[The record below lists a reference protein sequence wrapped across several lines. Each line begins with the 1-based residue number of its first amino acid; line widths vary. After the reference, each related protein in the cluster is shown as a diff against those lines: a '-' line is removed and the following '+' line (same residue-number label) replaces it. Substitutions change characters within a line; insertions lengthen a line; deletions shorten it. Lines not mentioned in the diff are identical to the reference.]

1 MLRVTL
7 RGLRAH
13 TVRLVA
19 TMLAVLLGV
28 GFMVGTQV
36 LGDTLKQTF
45 DEVFADVYGDIDAVV
60 RSSEEVSTVF
70 GDQRTPISDGVA
82 AELAGLPEVAAAE
95 GQIEGVLRMIGKDG
109 EPMGN
114 PNGGPPT
121 FGLNWL
127 TSPELNGWD
136 LVEGSAPAG
145 PDQVVI
151 DRGSATDGGFAVG
164 DEIRL
169 DLLATGPRPFQV
181 AGVARFGDLDD
192 FGGAAAALF
201 DTATAQS
208 LLGEPGKVSFVS
220 VAAADGVDQQALVE
234 ALRPALPPGTETI
247 TGDAFIEESADPFRQ
262 FIDDF
267 ITFITV
273 FGYIALGVGGFIIY
287 NTFNVIIAQ
296 RTRELAL
303 LRAIGASSRQVL
315 GSVVLE
321 AAVVGVVASA
331 LGVGFGI
338 LLAGGLRSLL
348 SALGLSLPTTP
359 LVIDPASFTTP
370 VLVAVVVTLLSA
382 ALPAWRA
389 GRVPPI
395 AALSDV
401 AIDRSSRSI
410 VRLALG
416 LGTLALA
423 ALLFVWGFQL
433 EGEAALVRIAGSL
446 ALTFLAS
453 VAVGPLYARPLATLL
468 GTPLTRLAGITGLL
482 ARENARRNPARTAT
496 TAASLTIAVGLV
508 TVIAI
513 AASSASASINA
524 ATEEAVVSD
533 FIVSADSFQGLSP
546 TLATELDAL
555 PEVAVATGFRFGIFQ
570 QIMGRPEV
578 LLGVDPAGL
587 QQVFELEE
595 VDGSLASLGPGDIAV
610 SSEAAN
616 ELGLAVG
623 DAVPITFVSSGGTL
637 FQVGAIFKESPVL
650 QGGDWL
656 ITQEGFDANYPPT
669 LQADGQVFVDLA
681 DGVDAAAGRAAL
693 QAVVDRYPTAEL
705 QDLDELQA
713 SQTEQVNQGVAF
725 LYALLFLSV
734 LIALIGVVNT
744 LLLAVYERVRELGL
758 LRAVGMA
765 RRQISSTVLQ
775 ESVIIALIGTTLGL
789 LIGVV
794 FGWALVK
801 ALSSSGDDLQL
812 TFALPVSTMVVVVVG
827 AIVAGVLAG
836 VYPAW
841 RAGRLDVLSSIATE

>member
-1 MLRVTL
+1 MLKVTL

-36 LGDTLKQTF
+36 LGATLKQTF
-45 DEVFADVYGDIDAVV
+45 DEVFAEVYGEIDAVV
-60 RSSEEVSTVF
+60 RSSTEVSTVF
-70 GDQRTPISDGVA
+70 GPQRVPIDAEVA
-82 AELAGLPEVAAAE
+82 TELAALPQVAAAE
-95 GQIEGVLRMIGKDG
+95 GQIEGVLRMVGKDG
-109 EPMGN
+109 EPLGN
-114 PNGGPPT
+114 ANTGPPT

-127 TSPELNGWD
+127 TEPELNGWE
-136 LVEGSAPAG
+136 LVEGEAPTG
-145 PDQVVI
+145 PDQVVL
-151 DRGSATDGGFAVG
+151 DRGSATDGGFVVG
-164 DEIRL
+164 DEITL
-169 DLLATGPRPFQV
+169 DLLATGPQPFRV
-181 AGVARFGDLDD
+181 VGIATFGELDD
-192 FGGAAAALF
+192 YGGAAAALF

-208 LLGEPGKVSFVS
+208 LLGEPGKVTFIS
-220 VAAADGVDQQALVE
+220 VAATDGVDQQQLVTALGPVLPDGAE
-234 ALRPALPPGTETI
+234 AI
-247 TGDAFIEESADPFRQ
+247 TGDAFIDESADPFRE

-267 ITFITV
+267 ITFITI

-303 LRAIGASSRQVL
+303 LRAIGASSGQVL

-321 AAVVGVVASA
+321 AAVVGLVASA

-338 LLAGGLRSLL
+338 VLASGLRALL
-348 SALGLSLPTTP
+348 SGLGLSLPTTP
-359 LVIDPASFTTP
+359 LVIEPASFATP
-370 VLVAVVVTLLSA
+370 VLVAIVVTLVSA

-401 AIDRSSRSI
+401 AIDRSSRSV

-416 LGTLALA
+416 IAMLVLA
-423 ALLFVWGFQL
+423 ALMFVWGFQL
-433 EGEAALVRIAGSL
+433 EGEAALLRIALSL

-453 VAVGPLYARPLATLL
+453 VAVGPLYARPLAGLL
-468 GTPLTRLAGITGLL
+468 GAPLARLAGITGVL

-533 FIVSADSFQGLSP
+533 FTVSSDSFQGLSP

-555 PEVAVATGFRFGIFQ
+555 PEVAVATGLRFGIFQ
-570 QIMGRPEV
+570 QILGRGDV
-578 LLGVDPAGL
+578 LIGVDPDGL
-587 QQVFELEE
+587 QQVFDLE
-595 VDGSLASLGPGDIAV
+595 VVAGDLTGMGPDGVAV
-610 SSEAAN
+610 TSEAAA
-616 ELGLAVG
+616 EFGLAVG
-623 DAVPITFVSSGGTL
+623 DPVPMTFVSSGGTF
-637 FQVGAIFKESPVL
+637 FQVAAIFKESPVL
-650 QGGDWL
+650 QGVDFMV
-656 ITQEGFDANYPPT
+656 TQAGFDANYPPT
-669 LQADGQVFVDLA
+669 LQADGQIFVNLA
-681 DGVDAAAGRAAL
+681 DGVDPTEGRAAL
-693 QAVVDRYPTAEL
+693 EAVVDRYPTAEL
-705 QDLDELQA
+705 QDLEELQA
-713 SQTEQVNQGVAF
+713 SQTEQINQGVAF

-758 LRAVGMA
+758 LRAVGTA
-765 RRQISSTVLQ
+765 RRQVSSAVLQ
-775 ESVIIALIGTTLGL
+775 ESVIIALIGTALGL
-789 LIGVV
+789 VIGVV
-794 FGWALVK
+794 FGWALVQ

-812 TFALPVSTMVVVVVG
+812 TFALPVSTMVAVVVG
-827 AIVAGVLAG
+827 AIVSGVLAG

-841 RAGRLDVLSSIATE
+841 RAGRLDVLQAIATE